1 MTKAE
6 LLDRWYK
13 RVYIEGDLDAV
24 EMLFTDSTRAE
35 GLMDDLQVGPEDL
48 KVFVAAMLELVE
60 DQGYRIVHTIEN
72 GDWISAL
79 FDVRAVAVGT
89 MKPVRLSGQIMVRF
103 EGERIAE
110 AYNNWDI
117 LGFFEQL
124 GLLPEHSL
132 ELGMTGQ
139 KIA

>member
-6 LLDRWYK
+6 LLDRWYR

-24 EMLFTDSTRAE
+24 DTLFTDSTRAA

-48 KVFVAAMLELVE
+48 KVFVAAMLQLVE
-60 DQGYRIVHTIEN
+60 DQGYRIVHTIEH

-79 FDVRAVAVGT
+79 FDVRAVAVGSL
-89 MKPVRLSGQIMVRF
+89 KPVRLSGQIMVRF
-103 EGERIAE
+103 EGERIVE

-117 LGFFEQL
+117 LSFFEQL